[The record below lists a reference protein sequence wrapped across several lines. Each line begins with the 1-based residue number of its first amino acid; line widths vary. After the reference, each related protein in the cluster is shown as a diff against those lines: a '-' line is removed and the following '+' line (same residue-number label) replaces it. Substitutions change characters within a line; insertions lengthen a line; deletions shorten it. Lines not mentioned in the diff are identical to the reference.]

1 MADDGDYPYTEKRQI
16 DALVKSLR
24 ALQQRDPDQEV
35 QGIAL
40 PVVDAVVTAL
50 KNRMP
55 DNPVVQSLADV
66 ISADMIGS
74 GETIRAAD
82 MLLAAEQLQASLPEM
97 PPAVA

>member
-1 MADDGDYPYTEKRQI
+1 MGDDEDYPYTEKRQI

-24 ALQQRDPDQEV
+24 ALQDRDPDQEV
-35 QGIAL
+35 RGIAL

-50 KNRMP
+50 KGRMP
-55 DNPVVQSLADV
+55 DNPVVHSLSDV

-74 GETIRAAD
+74 GDTVRAAD
-82 MLLAAEQLQASLPEM
+82 MLLAAEQLQAALPEL